1 MSGPVKYI
9 AMKLG
14 FVDGK
19 MVQPG
24 ASFFW
29 NGKGKPPKWGKPASE
44 KPVVP
49 EAKPLGGDTKP
60 ADAQAAVRRKAKGAA
75 DLL

>member
-14 FVDGK
+14 FVDGN

-29 NGKGKPPKWGKPASE
+29 SGRAPKWAKPASE

-60 ADAQAAVRRKAKGAA
+60 ADTQAAVRRKAKGVS